1 MVQESISNL
10 VEPAVVIRKRE
21 KNSKKGQKTGSWMQ
35 WHILTAM
42 CAGTE
47 VGLGG
52 RKTMD
57 ASLPSVTQGM
67 VLPYI

>member
-1 MVQESISNL
+1 M
-10 VEPAVVIRKRE
+10 VIRKGE
-21 KNSKKGQKTGSWMQ
+21 KNSTKGQKTGSWMQ
-35 WHILTAM
+35 WHILTSM

-52 RKTMD
+52 RKTMG
-57 ASLPSVTQGM
+57 ASLPSVTQGV